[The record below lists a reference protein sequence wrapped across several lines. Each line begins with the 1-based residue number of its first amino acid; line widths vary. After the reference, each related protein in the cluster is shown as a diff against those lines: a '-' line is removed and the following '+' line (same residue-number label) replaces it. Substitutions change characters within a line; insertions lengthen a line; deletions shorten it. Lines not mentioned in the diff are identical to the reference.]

1 MSKNRMLAEMWKS
14 PQTFATVLIT
24 VFLDRFGTE
33 ALSWDPA
40 TITLEVEQ
48 EFDVELPQRSLDKLM
63 VAISML
69 TTDRFYKSLPDFITA
84 CNILSGD
91 TYDPRTFDPADG
103 EEIAWGVTEG
113 MLIYPPEDDDQD
125 PFTDEIRAYIGAA
138 LDAEG
143 IINPPDILRI
153 ALRAAN
159 VSTSLDDFSDDPT
172 MFNAIYDMEA
182 AKTGDINQ
190 TIKERTVMLH
200 DQIAALKLENG
211 STDAVLAAL
220 KKVMQL

>member
-1 MSKNRMLAEMWKS
+1 MSKDRMMTEMWKS

-33 ALSWDPA
+33 ALMWDPA
-40 TITLEVEQ
+40 TIALEIEE
-48 EFDVELPQRSLDKLM
+48 EFDVDLPERSFDKLM
-63 VAISML
+63 TAISLL

-91 TYDPRTFDPADG
+91 TYDPNTFDPADG

-113 MLIYPPEDDDQD
+113 LLICPPEDDDQE
-125 PFTDEIRAYIGAA
+125 PFSDEIRAYIGAA

-153 ALRAAN
+153 ALRTAN
-159 VSTSLDDFSDDPT
+159 VSTSLDDFSDDPA
-172 MFNAIYDMEA
+172 MFNAIYDLES
-182 AKTGDINQ
+182 AKTGEINA
-190 TIKERTVMLH
+190 TIKDRTITLYN
-200 DQIAALKLENG
+200 QLAALKLQNG
-211 STDAVLAAL
+211 STEKVLAAL
-220 KKVMQL
+220 QKVM

>member
-1 MSKNRMLAEMWKS
+1 MSKNKMLAEMWKS

-24 VFLDRFGTE
+24 AFIDRFGTE
-33 ALSWDPA
+33 GLTWDPS
-40 TITLEVEQ
+40 TIAMEVEE
-48 EFDVELPQRSLDKLM
+48 EFDVALPQRSLDKLM
-63 VAISML
+63 TAVSML

-91 TYDPRTFDPADG
+91 TYDPKTFDPADG
-103 EEIAWGVTEG
+103 EEIAWGITEA
-113 MLIYPPEDDDQD
+113 MLICPPEDDDQE
-125 PFTDEIRAYIGAA
+125 PFSDEIRAYIGAA

-159 VSTSLDDFSDDPT
+159 VSTSLDDFSDDPV

-182 AKTGDINQ
+182 SKTGDINATVKDR
-190 TIKERTVMLH
+190 TITLYN
-200 DQIAALKLENG
+200 QLAALKLENG
-211 STDAVLAAL
+211 NTAAVLAAL
-220 KKVMQL
+220 QKVM

>member
-1 MSKNRMLAEMWKS
+1 MSKDKMLTEMWKS

-33 ALSWDPA
+33 ALMWNPS
-40 TITLEVEQ
+40 TIALEVEE
-48 EFDVELPQRSLDKLM
+48 EFDVELPQRSFDKLM
-63 VAISML
+63 TAVSLL

-103 EEIAWGVTEG
+103 EEIAWGITEG
-113 MLIYPPEDDDQD
+113 VLICPPEDDDQA
-125 PFTDEIRAYIGAA
+125 PFSDEIRAYIGAA

-153 ALRAAN
+153 ALRSAN
-159 VSTSLDDFSDDPT
+159 VSTSLDDFSDDPA
-172 MFNAIYDMEA
+172 MFNAIYDLEA
-182 AKTGDINQ
+182 SKTGDINA
-190 TIKERTVMLH
+190 TIKDRTITLYN
-200 DQIAALKLENG
+200 QLAALKLQNG
-211 STDAVLAAL
+211 STEKVLAAL
-220 KKVMQL
+220 QKVM

>member
-1 MSKNRMLAEMWKS
+1 MSKDRMMTEMWKS

-33 ALSWDPA
+33 ALMWDPS
-40 TITLEVEQ
+40 TIALEVEE
-48 EFDVELPQRSLDKLM
+48 EFDVELPQRSFDKLM
-63 VAISML
+63 TAVSLL

-103 EEIAWGVTEG
+103 EEIAWGITEG
-113 MLIYPPEDDDQD
+113 VLICPPEDDDQE
-125 PFTDEIRAYIGAA
+125 PFSDEIRAYIGAA

-153 ALRAAN
+153 ALRSAN
-159 VSTSLDDFSDDPT
+159 VSTSLDDFSDDPA
-172 MFNAIYDMEA
+172 MFNAIYDLEA
-182 AKTGDINQ
+182 SKTGDINA
-190 TIKERTVMLH
+190 TIKDRTITLYN
-200 DQIAALKLENG
+200 QLAALKLQNG
-211 STDAVLAAL
+211 STAKVLAAL
-220 KKVMQL
+220 QKVM